1 MSDITSVGSAN
12 TTTGGAL
19 SGAMMGPGG
28 AMGKDEFLKMLVAQ
42 LQNQDPMNPMQGQ
55 DLAVQLAQFSSVEQ
69 LIQLNANYADQAASA
84 EALAQ
89 SISNNGAL
97 SAIGRSVMAAGN
109 QVEIP
114 ATGAAGDVGVTFSVG
129 DAGGRATLSILDA
142 DGQEIATR
150 PLGYVGGGKQ
160 VATLGAAASGLE
172 PGRYAYAVKVVDS
185 KGNDVPVQTFITGT
199 VDGVRYTSDG
209 AVLTSG
215 ALTMGVGNVV
225 QVTN

>member
-1 MSDITSVGSAN
+1 MSDTTAVGG
-12 TTTGGAL
+12 TTTATGGAL
-19 SGAMMGPGG
+19 TSAIAPGG
-28 AMGKDEFLKMLVAQ
+28 KMGKDEFLKMLVAQ
-42 LQNQDPMNPMQGQ
+42 LQNQDPMNPMEGQ

-69 LIQLNANYADQAASA
+69 LIQLNTNYAAQAASA

-97 SAIGRSVMAAGN
+97 SAIGRHVLAAGD

-114 ATGAAGDVGVTFSVG
+114 AGGSAGDVGVTFSVG
-129 DAGGRATLSILDA
+129 DAGGRATLTVYDA
-142 DGQEIATR
+142 EGNEVGTR
-150 PLGYVGGGKQ
+150 ALGYVSGGKQ
-160 VATLGAAASGLE
+160 TATLGSAAADLE
-172 PGRYAYAVKVVDS
+172 PGAYHYAVSVVDT

-215 ALTMGVGNVV
+215 ELTMGVGSVV

>member
-1 MSDITSVGSAN
+1 MSDITSVGG
-12 TTTGGAL
+12 TTTATGGAL
-19 SGAMMGPGG
+19 TGAMGPGG

-114 ATGAAGDVGVTFSVG
+114 A
-129 DAGGRATLSILDA
+129 
-142 DGQEIATR
+142 
-150 PLGYVGGGKQ
+150 
-160 VATLGAAASGLE
+160 
-172 PGRYAYAVKVVDS
+172 
-185 KGNDVPVQTFITGT
+185 
-199 VDGVRYTSDG
+199 
-209 AVLTSG
+209 SG
-215 ALTMGVGNVV
+215 A
-225 QVTN
+225 

>member
-1 MSDITSVGSAN
+1 MSDISGVGG
-12 TTTGGAL
+12 TTTDTAGAL
-19 SGAMMGPGG
+19 TGALGPGG

-42 LQNQDPMNPMQGQ
+42 LQNQDPMNPMEGQ

-69 LIQLNANYADQAASA
+69 LIQLNSNYADQAASA
-84 EALAQ
+84 NALAQ

-97 SAIGRSVMAAGN
+97 SAIGRNVMAAGD

-114 ATGAAGDVGVTFSVG
+114 ATGDAGDVSVTFSVG
-129 DAGGRATLSILDA
+129 DAGGRATLTILDA
-142 DGQEIATR
+142 DGEEIGTR
-150 PLGYVGGGKQ
+150 ALGYVGGGKQ
-160 VATLGAAASGLE
+160 TATLGSAADGLE
-172 PGRYAYAVKVVDS
+172 PGGYTYGVSVVDS
-185 KGNDVPVQTFITGT
+185 KGNAVPVQTFVIGT

-215 ALTMGVGNVV
+215 ELTMGVGSVL

>member
-1 MSDITSVGSAN
+1 MSDITAVGG
-12 TTTGGAL
+12 TTTATSGPLTGAL
-19 SGAMMGPGG
+19 GPGG

-84 EALAQ
+84 TALAQ

-97 SAIGRSVMAAGN
+97 SAIGRHVLAAGD

-114 ATGAAGDVGVTFSVG
+114 ADGDAADVGVTFSVG
-129 DAGGRATLSILDA
+129 DAGGRATLTVYDA
-142 DGQEIATR
+142 AGEEVGTR
-150 PLGYVGGGKQ
+150 ALGYIGGGKQ
-160 VATLGAAASGLE
+160 TATLGTAAAGLE
-172 PGRYAYAVKVVDS
+172 PGRYSYAVSVVDS

-215 ALTMGVGNVV
+215 ELTMGVGSVV
-225 QVTN
+225 EVTN